1 MNTKDFDE
9 AFDLEL
15 PGASE
20 EYQYALELIKN
31 MFSIADDLDPN
42 VFAETML
49 IYTVNYHLASEKAP
63 LESFRNFLA
72 EVLEKTD
79 AQAQQNLLH

>member
-1 MNTKDFDE
+1 MKTKEFEEVFDM
-9 AFDLEL
+9 EL

-20 EYQYALELIKN
+20 EHQYALELIKN
-31 MFSIADDLDPN
+31 IFSVADDLDPD

-49 IYTVNYHLASEKAP
+49 IYTVNYHLASEKGP
-63 LESFRNFLA
+63 LESFRNFLT

-79 AQAQQNLLH
+79 VQAQQSLLH